1 MAVTLYRKDDLVG
14 FQVSRERADELI
26 QGAGY
31 TESYEEALALST
43 TLGGSNYTAPLGE
56 TNKTSNST
64 TLTAEARSRI
74 VEQTK
79 LKFGNLLTPSL
90 LEEYVDK
97 YIEFGNDESSAIASI
112 RSMDEYKVAFPGNLN
127 PDGATVKYAEAE
139 YAQIQD
145 AYRRKFEA
153 ININPDI
160 VLSTERQAQLIE
172 NVVSPNELGERI
184 ELVRDNIV
192 NAIPQ
197 VKEFYQRNFERTL
210 SDEEIILSA
219 IDPGIGEKIISGTIS
234 SQDVVIDSIKTAQI
248 GAEALLAGTDIT
260 VDVANQL
267 RELGLSVDKAR
278 RGFQQVRS
286 LQQQALQQGRDIPS
300 VQDIIEGTELGQS
313 EELREVI
320 NIIRQQESGSSV
332 QFGAAQSRTGQVTG
346 LIES

>member
-1 MAVTLYRKDDLVG
+1 MLY
-14 FQVSRERADELI
+14 
-26 QGAGY
+26 
-31 TESYEEALALST
+31 
-43 TLGGSNYTAPLGE
+43 
-56 TNKTSNST
+56 
-64 TLTAEARSRI
+64 
-74 VEQTK
+74 
-79 LKFGNLLTPSL
+79 
-90 LEEYVDK
+90 
-97 YIEFGNDESSAIASI
+97 
-112 RSMDEYKVAFPGNLN
+112 
-127 PDGATVKYAEAE
+127 
-139 YAQIQD
+139 
-145 AYRRKFEA
+145 
-153 ININPDI
+153 
-160 VLSTERQAQLIE
+160 
-172 NVVSPNELGERI
+172 
-184 ELVRDNIV
+184 
-192 NAIPQ
+192 
-197 VKEFYQRNFERTL
+197 FERTL

>member
-1 MAVTLYRKDDLVG
+1 MY
-14 FQVSRERADELI
+14 
-26 QGAGY
+26 
-31 TESYEEALALST
+31 
-43 TLGGSNYTAPLGE
+43 
-56 TNKTSNST
+56 
-64 TLTAEARSRI
+64 
-74 VEQTK
+74 
-79 LKFGNLLTPSL
+79 
-90 LEEYVDK
+90 
-97 YIEFGNDESSAIASI
+97 
-112 RSMDEYKVAFPGNLN
+112 EYKVAFPGNLN

-153 ININPDI
+153 ININPDVI
-160 VLSTERQAQLIE
+160 LSTERQAQLIE
-172 NVVSPNELGERI
+172 NVVSPLELGERI

-234 SQDVVIDSIKTAQI
+234 SQDVVVDTIKTAQI

-313 EELREVI
+313 EELKEVI

>member
-31 TESYEEALALST
+31 TESYEEALAAST
-43 TLGGSNYTAPLGE
+43 TLGGSNYTAPSGE

-74 VEQTK
+74 VEQTE

-153 ININPDI
+153 ININPDV
-160 VLSTERQAQLIE
+160 VLTTERQA
-172 NVVSPNELGERI
+172 NVVSPLELGERI

-234 SQDVVIDSIKTAQI
+234 SQDVVVDTIKTAQI

-313 EELREVI
+313 EELKEVI

>member
-1 MAVTLYRKDDLVG
+1 MKLLIDADFIVYKSCAAVETEVDFGDDVILVTSN
-14 FQVSRERADELI
+14 FSD
-26 QGAGY
+26 
-31 TESYEEALALST
+31 ALA
-43 TLGGSNYTAPLGE
+43 A
-56 TNKTSNST
+56 TNRE
-64 TLTAEARSRI
+64 LTKI
-74 VEQTK
+74 IN
-79 LKFGNLLTPSL
+79 KFGNLLTPSL

-153 ININPDI
+153 ININPDVI
-160 VLSTERQAQLIE
+160 LSTERQAQLIE
-172 NVVSPNELGERI
+172 NVVSPLELGERI

-234 SQDVVIDSIKTAQI
+234 SQDVVVDTIKTAQI

-313 EELREVI
+313 EELKEVI